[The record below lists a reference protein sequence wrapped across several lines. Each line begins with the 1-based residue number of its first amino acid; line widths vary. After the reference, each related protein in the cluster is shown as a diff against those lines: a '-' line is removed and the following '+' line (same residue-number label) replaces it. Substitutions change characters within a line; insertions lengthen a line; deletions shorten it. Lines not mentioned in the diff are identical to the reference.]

1 MGYDNTGKETTKVTE
16 VTEVTRRCPW
26 CGTLHTVQVPTEGY
40 NEWRRGEKT
49 IQRALPD
56 TSPSDRELLISG
68 ICQSCW
74 DKMFD

>member
-1 MGYDNTGKETTKVTE
+1 MGYDNTISNGKETTE
-16 VTEVTRRCPW
+16 VIEVTRRCPW
-26 CGTLHTVQVPTEGY
+26 CGILHTVQVPTEGY

-56 TSPSDRELLISG
+56 TSPRDRELLISG
-68 ICQSCW
+68 ICDSCW

>member
-1 MGYDNTGKETTKVTE
+1 MGYDNTISNGKETTE
-16 VTEVTRRCPW
+16 VTEVARRCPW
-26 CGTLHTVQVPTEGY
+26 CGILHTVKVPTEGY

-56 TSPSDRELLISG
+56 TSPRDRELLISG
-68 ICQSCW
+68 ICESCW